1 MVKKKILTVVGARPQ
16 FIKCAALSK
25 EVRKYFTEI
34 IVHTGQHYDKN
45 LSEDFF
51 TELNIPS
58 PDYNLNAITE
68 NGILQIAD
76 IMVKLNKVVL
86 DEKPDCIIVFGDTN
100 STAAASIV
108 AAKNQIKLAHVEA
121 GMREFDKSIPE
132 ETNKLITDILAD
144 YYFCATPTAL
154 KWLSEMGITHNVFHT
169 GDIMIDLIE
178 FFRQNIESNNSIL
191 NRFRLHQ
198 KQYIFATCH
207 RAANTESKINLKEI
221 LKGFSQI
228 NAPIV
233 LPLHPR
239 TKKAIE
245 HFELSE
251 QLSSKNIIVCE
262 PLGYVDTQTLIM
274 NAQMVITDSGGVT
287 KECYYHKVP
296 GILTDTQTEWI
307 ETVNEGWNV
316 QAGPVAHK
324 IVSAFNNCKIP
335 KEQHNVLG
343 KGDAS
348 KKIAAHLNAL
358 LN

>member
-58 PDYNLNAITE
+58 PDYNLNAISE
-68 NGILQIAD
+68 NGVLQIAD

-86 DEKPDCIIVFGDTN
+86 AEKPDCIIVFGDTN

-154 KWLSEMGITHNVFHT
+154 KWLSEMGISNNVFHT

-178 FFRQNIESNNSIL
+178 LFRQNIELNNSIL
-191 NRFRLHQ
+191 NRFRLNQ

-207 RAANTESKINLKEI
+207 RAANTENKNNLKEI
-221 LKGFSQI
+221 LSGLSQI
-228 NAPIV
+228 NIPIV

-251 QLSSKNIIVCE
+251 YLSSKNIIVCE

-274 NAQMVITDSGGVT
+274 NAHMVITDSGGVT

-307 ETVNEGWNV
+307 ETVSEGWNV
-316 QAGPVAHK
+316 QVGPVAHK

-335 KEQHNVLG
+335 NEQHSVLG